1 MVTRTQENIQTIGY
15 YFMSKL
21 ILIRRDHPFLHFH
34 LTSAKFSLADN
45 AKTLVIDRSPVSK
58 SIFSAQHREPIVE
71 FEMGDHNAKGS
82 LLFAS
87 TSTIGLLDDCVIG

>member
-1 MVTRTQENIQTIGY
+1 MWPRTAAFGRAVQFMFTIAHAAD
-15 YFMSKL
+15 F
-21 ILIRRDHPFLHFH
+21 D
-34 LTSAKFSLADN
+34 LTAAKFSLADN
-45 AKTLVIDRSPVSK
+45 AKTLVIERSPVSK